1 MTYQTLQTLSQVAI
15 AVGLT
20 MTGLGGYG
28 AYYYQ
33 KKIDAEK
40 DRAMKPIVDLCHR
53 GIWVTEI
60 GDEKLYFDI
69 PYCAG
74 KNANAYN
81 VKLKTGIILKVET
94 GFKILVEFGDSFPDN
109 ITLSY
114 ETGKSMSFSLHP
126 LRYDSVAIMYIG
138 VRGSYSNESGTSTY
152 PVFDVFKFNSIKK
165 EWVRTLGDED
175 RSVRAFFTQMTE

>member
-1 MTYQTLQTLSQVAI
+1 MTYQALQTLSQVAI
-15 AVGLT
+15 AVGLV

-40 DRAMKPIVDLCHR
+40 ERSIKPTVDLCHR
-53 GIWVTEI
+53 GISVTEV
-60 GDEKLYFDI
+60 GDKKLYFDI
-69 PYCAG
+69 PYCSG
-74 KNANAYN
+74 KDANAYN
-81 VKLKTGIILKVET
+81 VKLET
-94 GFKILVEFGDSFPDN
+94 GVILRTGNGFNVLAGFGESFPDN

-126 LRYDSVAIMYIG
+126 VSYDSLANMYIG
-138 VRGSYSNESGTSTY
+138 VRGSYTNESGNSTY
-152 PVFDVFKFNSIKK
+152 SVFDVFKFNLIKK

-175 RSVRAFFTQMTE
+175 KTVRAFFTQMPK